1 MNQIVSSLKTFD
13 YIYTIII
20 NTKIYKYE
28 NPTIELIIMLVRK
41 HNLDF
46 DKTLSYIK
54 VEAPKSINMKMF
66 FSGFMFELSVNKGKI
81 KRNCVNKLREMQ

>member
-1 MNQIVSSLKTFD
+1 MESTTNHTM
-13 YIYTIII
+13 
-20 NTKIYKYE
+20 
-28 NPTIELIIMLVRK
+28 ELIQMLVTK

-66 FSGFMFELSVNKGKI
+66 LSGFMFELSVNKGKI
-81 KRNCVNKLREMQ
+81 KQKLS